1 MPAARNNAEL
11 TRGFQSRAFLVS
23 LLPAFFVP
31 VALKKNAAANAIIH
45 HERILVG
52 NLSIT
57 KNVKTKKG

>member
-11 TRGFQSRAFLVS
+11 TKGFQSSAFLVS

-45 HERILVG
+45 NERILVG

>member
-11 TRGFQSRAFLVS
+11 TKGFQSNAFLFS

-45 HERILVG
+45 NERILVG